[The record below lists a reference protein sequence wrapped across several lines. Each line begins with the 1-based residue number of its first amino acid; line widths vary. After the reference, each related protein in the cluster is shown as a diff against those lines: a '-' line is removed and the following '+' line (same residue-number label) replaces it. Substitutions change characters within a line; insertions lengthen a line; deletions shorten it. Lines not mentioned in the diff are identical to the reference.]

1 MYHLPAAR
9 VVHSLPAD
17 LVLML
22 LVAAGMVAHSLRYR
36 SQTVT
41 GLAFLLG
48 FVTLLTSHLEAAS
61 GTVVFSLT
69 ASAVLAIAL
78 VVVTTQRH
86 WAALELAGLAAVFLT
101 HFVWLS
107 QVLPDNRAHFTEFW
121 PSTCLILLYWL
132 IFRLAYVV
140 RTPRDQN
147 EENLSSLSAVLN
159 SGGVLGLLKYQ
170 SAHPEWAFWALAA
183 LGAVEMALAF
193 YMRPRRRQAFIVLST
208 IATVLL
214 VAAVPFRF
222 HGVSWPVL
230 WLVEAQVLAL
240 CGLRMGEPVFRRLGL
255 LAGVLTGSVL
265 AFHDLLPLALS
276 RLDAPDPSRH
286 WSLTVALTLAAILY
300 WTHAELYPRRWPQI
314 ADHELEA
321 IALKLTSCLGVI
333 SAAAALW
340 VVLPAAW
347 VVVGW
352 LALVVLLGFAADWAS
367 AVSLALQADVLAIAA
382 LLGLFAWNLWDEGWW
397 NHRAPLSVAVALLY
411 AGMRRRTVPE
421 GIVRY
426 VAPAYSWAATLLLA
440 FTAADFS
447 SVLALTP
454 AWALLGLAL
463 FELGRFFRIGFL
475 RWQGY
480 LLVALAF
487 VRYFFINLPDTFG
500 SLAHLQLTAINGDH
514 FSLTKS
520 LLLEVLILAA
530 VGFWL
535 LERTRTCER
544 TARPEQFIGLAAD
557 ALGTLS
563 IALWFAF
570 RFPSYWVPVPGGE
583 AWITTIWATMATALL
598 ALAWLMRRGTFQ
610 VQAIALAVAVV
621 LRGIFI
627 DLITNAP
634 RGFWLGPLFHLTVAA
649 LVLIA
654 ALPFAFRLRAPE
666 FWASASLRI
675 SGPLGAAL
683 RRPEQ
688 WFFFAPFGLMIAALA
703 VKLSS
708 GHITIAWSLLGL
720 GVFLFAIVVGERS
733 YRLAGLVLLLVSVVK
748 ILLMDVWAL
757 SPPDRYTTLIV
768 LGLALLS
775 VSFLYTRFSAVIRR
789 FL

>member
-1 MYHLPAAR
+1 M
-9 VVHSLPAD
+9 
-17 LVLML
+17 
-22 LVAAGMVAHSLRYR
+22 
-36 SQTVT
+36 
-41 GLAFLLG
+41 
-48 FVTLLTSHLEAAS
+48 
-61 GTVVFSLT
+61 
-69 ASAVLAIAL
+69 
-78 VVVTTQRH
+78 
-86 WAALELAGLAAVFLT
+86 
-101 HFVWLS
+101 
-107 QVLPDNRAHFTEFW
+107 
-121 PSTCLILLYWL
+121 
-132 IFRLAYVV
+132 
-140 RTPRDQN
+140 
-147 EENLSSLSAVLN
+147 LN

-183 LGAVEMALAF
+183 LGAIEMALAF

-240 CGLRMGEPVFRRLGL
+240 CGLRLGEPVFRRLGL
-255 LAGVLTGSVL
+255 LAGVVTGAVL
-265 AFHDLLPLALS
+265 ALHDLLPIALS
-276 RLDAPDPSRH
+276 RLEAPDPSRH
-286 WSLTVALTLAAILY
+286 WSLTVALMLAAILY
-300 WTHAELYPRRWPQI
+300 WTHAEVYPRRWPQI
-314 ADHELEA
+314 AGNELEKL
-321 IALKLTSCLGVI
+321 ALQLTSCLGVV

-367 AVSLALQADVLAIAA
+367 AVSLALQADVLAVSA
-382 LLGLFAWNLWDEGWW
+382 LLGLFAWNLWGEGWW
-397 NHRAPLSVAVALLY
+397 NHRAPLAVVVALLY

-421 GIVRY
+421 GLARY

-454 AWALLGLAL
+454 AWVLLGLAL
-463 FELGRFFRIGFL
+463 FELGRYLRIGFL

-487 VRYFFINLPDTFG
+487 VRYFFINLPDIFG
-500 SLAHLQLTAINGDH
+500 TSRTCNRQAIYADH

-530 VGFWL
+530 AGYWL

-544 TARPEQFIGLAAD
+544 TSRREQFVGLAAD

-570 RFPSYWVPVPGGE
+570 RFPSHWIPVPGGE
-583 AWITTIWATMATALL
+583 AWVTAIWAAMATVLL
-598 ALAWLMRRGTFQ
+598 ALAWLMHRGTFQ

-621 LRGIFI
+621 LRGIFV
-627 DLITNAP
+627 DLIAETP
-634 RGFWLGPLFHLTVAA
+634 RGIWHGTLFHLTVAA
-649 LVLIA
+649 LILIA

-666 FWASASLRI
+666 FWAGASLRI
-675 SGPLGAAL
+675 PDPLGAAL

-733 YRLAGLVLLLVSVVK
+733 YRLAGLALLLVSVVK

-757 SPPDRYTTLIV
+757 SRPIATPR
-768 LGLALLS
+768 S
-775 VSFLYTRFSAVIRR
+775 SFLDSLCSPSRSSTRVSAPSSADSSKTGRIKHALKGHGFSRAATSLEDRGLYTLRKNS
-789 FL
+789 